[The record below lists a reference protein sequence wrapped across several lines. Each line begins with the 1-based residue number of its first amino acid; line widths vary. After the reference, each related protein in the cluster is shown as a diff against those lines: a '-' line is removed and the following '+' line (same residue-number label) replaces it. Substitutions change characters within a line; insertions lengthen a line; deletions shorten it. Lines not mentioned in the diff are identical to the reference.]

1 MAMFAKFETDPAG
14 EEVMINVEKIVKF
27 QQFGHYTSLFLDDG
41 STIDVKGDL
50 LDTDRKITASQK
62 SKDGSHDTQ

>member
-14 EEVMINVEKIVKF
+14 EEVVINVEKIVKF

-41 STIDVKGDL
+41 STIDVKGGL
-50 LDTDRKITASQK
+50 VETDRKIAATQK
-62 SKDGSHDTQ
+62 NKEAP